1 MYKLFTFL
9 VIIELLLK
17 KNLTIDV
24 ITILDY
30 DYANLLYSQFAVKCD
45 MTSTYVHRYRNRI
58 DIIAQLLDAA
68 SNPTTKTKMMYKAM
82 LSYEQ
87 LKEYLVMLTENDL
100 IAYDN
105 PSRRFTTT
113 NKGYHFVKRYEDLNN
128 LIAPLATIV
137 AKE

>member
-1 MYKLFTFL
+1 
-9 VIIELLLK
+9 
-17 KNLTIDV
+17 
-24 ITILDY
+24 
-30 DYANLLYSQFAVKCD
+30 

-68 SNPTTKTKMMYKAM
+68 SNPTTKTKMMYKAI

-113 NKGYHFVKRYEDLNN
+113 NKGYEFVKRYEELNN
-128 LIAPLATIV
+128 LITPLATIV

>member
-1 MYKLFTFL
+1 
-9 VIIELLLK
+9 
-17 KNLTIDV
+17 
-24 ITILDY
+24 
-30 DYANLLYSQFAVKCD
+30 

-68 SNPTTKTKMMYKAM
+68 SSPSTKTKMMYKAM
-82 LSYEQ
+82 LSFEQ

-105 PSRRFTTT
+105 PTRRFTIT
-113 NKGYHFVKRYEDLNN
+113 NKGYQFMQRYEDLNK
-128 LIAPLATIV
+128 LIAPLSTMV

>member
-1 MYKLFTFL
+1 
-9 VIIELLLK
+9 
-17 KNLTIDV
+17 
-24 ITILDY
+24 
-30 DYANLLYSQFAVKCD
+30 

-87 LKEYLVMLTENDL
+87 LKEYLVLLTENDL

-113 NKGYHFVKRYEDLNN
+113 NKGYQFVKRYEELNN
-128 LIAPLATIV
+128 LITPLATIV
-137 AKE
+137 ANE

>member
-1 MYKLFTFL
+1 
-9 VIIELLLK
+9 
-17 KNLTIDV
+17 
-24 ITILDY
+24 
-30 DYANLLYSQFAVKCD
+30 

-113 NKGYHFVKRYEDLNN
+113 NKGYEFVKRYEELNN
-128 LIAPLATIV
+128 LITPLATIV
-137 AKE
+137 ANE

>member
-1 MYKLFTFL
+1 
-9 VIIELLLK
+9 
-17 KNLTIDV
+17 
-24 ITILDY
+24 
-30 DYANLLYSQFAVKCD
+30 

-113 NKGYHFVKRYEDLNN
+113 NKGYQFVKRYEDLNN
-128 LIAPLATIV
+128 LIATLATIV